1 MSEQEKPGTGV
12 GVLVVAFPEEFAGD
26 RALKA
31 LKQAKKKHKIYF
43 EDAAVIRQDPE
54 GGVHYHET
62 GDVSMAKGAG
72 AGALIG
78 GLIGIL
84 GGPVGIVIGAGAGAL
99 TGGALAHDDAG
110 FDDQGLKQLGVALK
124 PGTSAVALVTSF
136 AFLHEARQRADMAAM
151 RAVLGRI
158 GRELSAGLAEGKSVA
173 LGMVLV
179 EDDLLVKEVAADE
192 TTAAVISI
200 LVAENSVLTGR
211 GVVTPAGDA
220 DVAGAD
226 TERAGTATSDDLAG

>member
-1 MSEQEKPGTGV
+1 
-12 GVLVVAFPEEFAGD
+12 VVAFPEEFAGEK
-26 RALKA
+26 ALKA
-31 LKQAKKKHKIYF
+31 LKQAKRRHKIYF
-43 EDAAVIRQDPE
+43 EDAAVVRQDAD

-72 AGALIG
+72 AGALVG
-78 GLIGIL
+78 GLLGIL

-110 FDDQGLKQLGVALK
+110 FDDKGLKELGVALK

-136 AFLHEARQRADMAAM
+136 AFLHEARQRADMVEM
-151 RAVLGRI
+151 RRVLGRI
-158 GRELSAGLAEGKSVA
+158 GRALSDGLDGGKSVA

-179 EDDLLVKEVAADE
+179 EHGLLVQEVAADE
-192 TTAAVISI
+192 TAAEVISI

-211 GVVTPAGDA
+211 GVVTPAGETTREETGIENPA
-220 DVAGAD
+220 SGEEESA
-226 TERAGTATSDDLAG
+226 S